1 MKALNIEEI
10 KRGKADYIEVRNLD
24 LDEPVCVDA
33 DGNAMNEYEEGKE
46 CDCIV
51 RIRKNGY
58 AYLVID
64 GIEQEEYCMSDQDI
78 FHYLEDE
85 EVVEMA
91 EGIDIVKD
99 IIRPEAEMRYE
110 VVNIFPCDFDYPQ
123 VWNST
128 HPNAETT
135 MCLWD
140 MRNLEYD
147 PDYTIQERCAI
158 RIAEEKIYAVEI
170 MKEKAE

>member
-1 MKALNIEEI
+1 MKILNIEQI

-24 LDEPVCVDA
+24 LDEPICVDT
-33 DGNAMNEYEEGKE
+33 DGNAMDEYEEGKE

-51 RIRKNGY
+51 RIRRNRY

-64 GIEQEEYCMSDQDI
+64 GIEQEEYCMSDHDI
-78 FHYLEDE
+78 YEYLTYE

-110 VVNIFPCDFDYPQ
+110 VVDIFPCDFDYCQ

-128 HPNAETT
+128 HPNAETA
-135 MCLWD
+135 MRLWD

-147 PDYTIQERCAI
+147 PDYTIPERCAI
-158 RIAEEKIYAVEI
+158 RMAEEKIYAVEI
-170 MKEKAE
+170 KEKEE